1 MNTTADETTDAAD
14 TADPAAPSVT
24 YWHLW
29 TDKAGVT
36 HQKQC
41 GLKNLAMR
49 QFAPPSPAMWVESLG
64 VSPSAITFLV
74 LPPGFDGGW
83 HRNPK
88 PQWIIPMSGRW
99 FVEAMDGTRVEMGP
113 GELSFGEDQAA
124 KRDTEGREGHRS
136 GTIGAEPAV
145 LMLVQVSDPPKVG
158 EPCRFE

>member
-1 MNTTADETTDAAD
+1 MTATAGKAPEPTGTADAAMPSVCYWHVWTDAD
-14 TADPAAPSVT
+14 
-24 YWHLW
+24 
-29 TDKAGVT
+29 GVT

-41 GLKNLAMR
+41 RLKNLAMR
-49 QFAPPSPAMWVESLG
+49 QFAPPSPAMWVESLA

-124 KRDTEGREGHRS
+124 RRDRQGREGHRS
-136 GTIGAEPAV
+136 GTIGTEPAV
-145 LMLVQVSDPPKVG
+145 LMLVQVSDPPRVG
-158 EPCRFE
+158 EPCGYE